1 MDINLLSKLIKE
13 SLFDQDRVVISGIG
27 YFTTEQIAAKFSED
41 GKSILP
47 PHLKI
52 SFIFD
57 KTISDDHLKKLYIH
71 KADAKS
77 EEAAAQWES
86 FMEEFKEN
94 LKKEGKIEI
103 PQIGELF
110 YNGNNTLEFSTHDNG
125 TLFQTVYGLEQI
137 PIKPLTNTIPVI
149 EMGDNLDI
157 KDIKNE
163 SESNIGIKEE
173 TPDSKEEENPATP
186 VSDETNIEKE
196 VSSEQTDVAEPT
208 DNKKENTEVASE
220 SDNRAEEANSETVAK
235 DSVSEVTPKETEAE
249 VTQNP
254 NTEDSTP
261 ITEITSDT
269 ATDSTSDSTVKTVT
283 DSASNTSEEGN
294 EDTLPAVVTKKR
306 HLLRNTIIIIAAMI
320 IIVIAAII
328 ILGQQGILDN
338 ILYTPEE
345 LELIDKYGN

>member
-1 MDINLLSKLIKE
+1 M
-13 SLFDQDRVVISGIG
+13 
-27 YFTTEQIAAKFSED
+27 
-41 GKSILP
+41 
-47 PHLKI
+47 KI

-110 YNGNNTLEFSTHDNG
+110 YNGNNNLEFSTHDNG

-149 EMGDNLDI
+149 EMGNNLDI
-157 KDIKNE
+157 RDIKNE
-163 SESNIGIKEE
+163 SESNIGTKEE
-173 TPDSKEEENPATP
+173 TPASKEEENPATP
-186 VSDETNIEKE
+186 ISDETKIE
-196 VSSEQTDVAEPT
+196 
-208 DNKKENTEVASE
+208 
-220 SDNRAEEANSETVAK
+220 AEE
-235 DSVSEVTPKETEAE
+235 
-249 VTQNP
+249 TQNP
-254 NTEDSTP
+254 DTEDSTP
-261 ITEITSDT
+261 VAEITSNTDS
-269 ATDSTSDSTVKTVT
+269 DSTSDSTVKTIT
-283 DSASNTSEEGN
+283 NSASNTSEEGN
-294 EDTLPAVVTKKR
+294 EDTLPAVETKKS

>member
-149 EMGDNLDI
+149 EMGNNLDI
-157 KDIKNE
+157 RDIKNE
-163 SESNIGIKEE
+163 SESNIETKEE
-173 TPDSKEEENPATP
+173 TPASKEEENPATP

-196 VSSEQTDVAEPT
+196 VSSEQRDVAEPT
-208 DNKKENTEVASE
+208 GNKKENTEVASE
-220 SDNRAEEANSETVAK
+220 TDNRAEEANSETVTK
-235 DSVSEVTPKETEAE
+235 DSVSEVTSKDNEAE
-249 VTQNP
+249 ITQNP
-254 NTEDSTP
+254 DTEDSTP
-261 ITEITSDT
+261 IAEITSDT
-269 ATDSTSDSTVKTVT
+269 TAKTVT

-294 EDTLPAVVTKKR
+294 EDTLPAVRTKKS

-338 ILYTPEE
+338 ILYTQEE

>member
-157 KDIKNE
+157 RDIKNE
-163 SESNIGIKEE
+163 SESNIGTKEE

-186 VSDETNIEKE
+186 VEDETKIEKE
-196 VSSEQTDVAEPT
+196 VSSEQRDVAEPT

-220 SDNRAEEANSETVAK
+220 SDNRAEEADSETTSK
-235 DSVSEVTPKETEAE
+235 DSEAE
-249 VTQNP
+249 ITQNP
-254 NTEDSTP
+254 DNEDSTP

-294 EDTLPAVVTKKR
+294 EDTLPAVGTKKS

>member
-149 EMGDNLDI
+149 EMGNNLDI
-157 KDIKNE
+157 RDIKNE
-163 SESNIGIKEE
+163 SESNIGTKEE
-173 TPDSKEEENPATP
+173 TPASKEEENPATP
-186 VSDETNIEKE
+186 VSDETKIEKE
-196 VSSEQTDVAEPT
+196 VSSEQRDVAEPT
-208 DNKKENTEVASE
+208 GNKKENTEVASE

-235 DSVSEVTPKETEAE
+235 DNESEKTPKD
-249 VTQNP
+249 
-254 NTEDSTP
+254 TEDSTP
-261 ITEITSDT
+261 IAEITSNTDS
-269 ATDSTSDSTVKTVT
+269 DSTSDSTAKTVT

-294 EDTLPAVVTKKR
+294 EDTLPAVGTKNR

>member
-57 KTISDDHLKKLYIH
+57 QTISDDHLKKLYIH

-103 PQIGELF
+103 PHIGELF
-110 YNGNNTLEFSTHDNG
+110 YNKNNTLEFSTHANG

-149 EMGDNLDI
+149 EMGNNLDI
-157 KDIKNE
+157 RDIKNE
-163 SESNIGIKEE
+163 SESNIETKEE
-173 TPDSKEEENPATP
+173 TPASKEEENPATP
-186 VSDETNIEKE
+186 VSDETNIE
-196 VSSEQTDVAEPT
+196 AEI
-208 DNKKENTEVASE
+208 
-220 SDNRAEEANSETVAK
+220 
-235 DSVSEVTPKETEAE
+235 
-249 VTQNP
+249 TQNP
-254 NTEDSTP
+254 DTEDSTP
-261 ITEITSDT
+261 VAEITSDT
-269 ATDSTSDSTVKTVT
+269 ATDSTSDSTAKTVT

-294 EDTLPAVVTKKR
+294 EDTLPAVGTKKS

-320 IIVIAAII
+320 IIIIAAII

-338 ILYTPEE
+338 ILYTQEE

>member
-47 PHLKI
+47 PYLKI

-57 KTISDDHLKKLYIH
+57 KSISDDHLKKLYIH

-94 LKKEGKIEI
+94 LKKDGKIEI

-149 EMGDNLDI
+149 EMGNNLDI
-157 KDIKNE
+157 RDIKNE
-163 SESNIGIKEE
+163 SESNIETKEE
-173 TPDSKEEENPATP
+173 TPASKEEENLATL
-186 VSDETNIEKE
+186 VSDETKIE
-196 VSSEQTDVAEPT
+196 
-208 DNKKENTEVASE
+208 
-220 SDNRAEEANSETVAK
+220 AEETQNPDTK
-235 DSVSEVTPKETEAE
+235 DSTPVAE
-249 VTQNP
+249 VTS
-254 NTEDSTP
+254 NTDS
-261 ITEITSDT
+261 
-269 ATDSTSDSTVKTVT
+269 DSTSDSTVKIVT
-283 DSASNTSEEGN
+283 DSASNTSKEGN
-294 EDTLPAVVTKKR
+294 EDTLPAVETKKS

>member
-57 KTISDDHLKKLYIH
+57 KIISDDHLKKLYIH
-71 KADAKS
+71 KADVKS

-149 EMGDNLDI
+149 EMGNNLDI

-163 SESNIGIKEE
+163 SESNIGTKEE
-173 TPDSKEEENPATP
+173 TPASKEEENPATP
-186 VSDETNIEKE
+186 LSDETNIEKE
-196 VSSEQTDVAEPT
+196 ISSEQRDVAEPT

-235 DSVSEVTPKETEAE
+235 DSVSEVTTKETEE
-249 VTQNP
+249 EITQNP
-254 NTEDSTP
+254 DTEDSTP
-261 ITEITSDT
+261 INEI
-269 ATDSTSDSTVKTVT
+269 TSDSTVKTVT

-294 EDTLPAVVTKKR
+294 KDTLPAVGTKKR

>member
-149 EMGDNLDI
+149 EMGNNLDI
-157 KDIKNE
+157 RDIKNE
-163 SESNIGIKEE
+163 SESNFGIREE
-173 TPDSKEEENPATP
+173 TPASKEEENPATP
-186 VSDETNIEKE
+186 IEDETKIEAE
-196 VSSEQTDVAEPT
+196 ASAEQIDVAEPSG
-208 DNKKENTEVASE
+208 NQKENIEVASE
-220 SDNRAEEANSETVAK
+220 SDNIAEEANSKTVAK
-235 DSVSEVTPKETEAE
+235 DNESE

-254 NTEDSTP
+254 DTEDSTP

-269 ATDSTSDSTVKTVT
+269 ATDSTSDSTAKTVT

-294 EDTLPAVVTKKR
+294 EDTLPAAGTKKS

>member
-110 YNGNNTLEFSTHDNG
+110 YNGNNNLEFSTHDNG

-157 KDIKNE
+157 RDIKNE
-163 SESNIGIKEE
+163 SESNIGTKEE
-173 TPDSKEEENPATP
+173 TPASKEEENPATP
-186 VSDETNIEKE
+186 ISDETNIG
-196 VSSEQTDVAEPT
+196 A
-208 DNKKENTEVASE
+208 
-220 SDNRAEEANSETVAK
+220 
-235 DSVSEVTPKETEAE
+235 EVTP
-249 VTQNP
+249 NP
-254 NTEDSTP
+254 DTEDSTP

-283 DSASNTSEEGN
+283 NSASNTSEEGN
-294 EDTLPAVVTKKR
+294 EDTLPAVETKKS

>member
-149 EMGDNLDI
+149 EMGNNLDI
-157 KDIKNE
+157 RDIKNE
-163 SESNIGIKEE
+163 SESNIGTKEE
-173 TPDSKEEENPATP
+173 TPASKEEENPATP
-186 VSDETNIEKE
+186 VSDETKIEKE
-196 VSSEQTDVAEPT
+196 VSSEQRDVAEPT
-208 DNKKENTEVASE
+208 GNKKENTEVASE

-235 DSVSEVTPKETEAE
+235 DNESEKTPKD
-249 VTQNP
+249 
-254 NTEDSTP
+254 TEDSTP
-261 ITEITSDT
+261 IAEITSNTDS
-269 ATDSTSDSTVKTVT
+269 DSTSDSTAKTET

-294 EDTLPAVVTKKR
+294 EDTLPAVETKKS

-328 ILGQQGILDN
+328 I
-338 ILYTPEE
+338 
-345 LELIDKYGN
+345 

>member
-103 PQIGELF
+103 PQIGEIF

-149 EMGDNLDI
+149 EMGNNLDI

-163 SESNIGIKEE
+163 SESNIETKEE
-173 TPDSKEEENPATP
+173 TPASKEEENPATP
-186 VSDETNIEKE
+186 ISDETNIEKE
-196 VSSEQTDVAEPT
+196 ASSEQRDVAEPT

-249 VTQNP
+249 ATQNP
-254 NTEDSTP
+254 DTEDSTP
-261 ITEITSDT
+261 ITVITSDT

-294 EDTLPAVVTKKR
+294 EDTLPAVGTKKR

-338 ILYTPEE
+338 ILYTPE
-345 LELIDKYGN
+345 

>member
-52 SFIFD
+52 SFTLDTNID
-57 KTISDDHLKKLYIH
+57 DDHLKKLYIH

-94 LKKEGKIEI
+94 LKKEEKIEI

-157 KDIKNE
+157 RNIKNE
-163 SESNIGIKEE
+163 SESNIG
-173 TPDSKEEENPATP
+173 TKEEENPATP
-186 VSDETNIEKE
+186 IEDEAKIETE
-196 VSSEQTDVAEPT
+196 ASAEQIDVAERT
-208 DNKKENTEVASE
+208 GDTKESTEVASQTE
-220 SDNRAEEANSETVAK
+220 NQTEEADSETTSK
-235 DSVSEVTPKETEAE
+235 DNEAEKTPKDNESEI
-249 VTQNP
+249 TQTP
-254 NTEDSTP
+254 DTEDSTQ

-269 ATDSTSDSTVKTVT
+269 AIDSTSDSTVKTVT
-283 DSASNTSEEGN
+283 DSAPNTSEEGN
-294 EDTLPAVVTKKR
+294 EDTLPAVGTKKS

>member
-157 KDIKNE
+157 RDIKNE
-163 SESNIGIKEE
+163 SESNIGTKEE
-173 TPDSKEEENPATP
+173 TPASKEEENPATP
-186 VSDETNIEKE
+186 VEDETNIE
-196 VSSEQTDVAEPT
+196 AEI
-208 DNKKENTEVASE
+208 
-220 SDNRAEEANSETVAK
+220 
-235 DSVSEVTPKETEAE
+235 
-249 VTQNP
+249 TQNP
-254 NTEDSTP
+254 DTEDSTP
-261 ITEITSDT
+261 IAEITSNTDS
-269 ATDSTSDSTVKTVT
+269 DSTSDSTVKTVT
-283 DSASNTSEEGN
+283 NSASNTSEEGN
-294 EDTLPAVVTKKR
+294 EDTLPAVETKKS

>member
-94 LKKEGKIEI
+94 LKKDGKIEI

-149 EMGDNLDI
+149 EMGNNLDI
-157 KDIKNE
+157 RDIKNE
-163 SESNIGIKEE
+163 SESNVEIREE
-173 TPDSKEEENPATP
+173 TPASKEEENPATP
-186 VSDETNIEKE
+186 IEDETKIETE
-196 VSSEQTDVAEPT
+196 ISAEQIDVAERT
-208 DNKKENTEVASE
+208 GDTKESTEVASQTE
-220 SDNRAEEANSETVAK
+220 NQTEEANSETVAK
-235 DSVSEVTPKETEAE
+235 DNESEKTPKGTEAE
-249 VTQNP
+249 ITQNP
-254 NTEDSTP
+254 DTENSTP
-261 ITEITSDT
+261 VAEITSNTDSDSTTDSTSGT
-269 ATDSTSDSTVKTVT
+269 ATDSATE
-283 DSASNTSEEGN
+283 TSEEDYK
-294 EDTLPAVVTKKR
+294 ETVPAVETKKS

>member
-47 PHLKI
+47 PYLKI

-149 EMGDNLDI
+149 EMGNNLDI

-163 SESNIGIKEE
+163 SESNIGTKEE
-173 TPDSKEEENPATP
+173 TPASKEEENPATP
-186 VSDETNIEKE
+186 VSDETNIE
-196 VSSEQTDVAEPT
+196 AEI
-208 DNKKENTEVASE
+208 
-220 SDNRAEEANSETVAK
+220 
-235 DSVSEVTPKETEAE
+235 
-249 VTQNP
+249 TQNP
-254 NTEDSTP
+254 DTEDSTLVA
-261 ITEITSDT
+261 EITSN
-269 ATDSTSDSTVKTVT
+269 TDSDSISDSTAKTVT
-283 DSASNTSEEGN
+283 DSASNTSKEGN
-294 EDTLPAVVTKKR
+294 EDTLPAVVTKKS

>member
-157 KDIKNE
+157 RDIKNE
-163 SESNIGIKEE
+163 SDSNIGTKEE
-173 TPDSKEEENPATP
+173 TPASKEEENLATP
-186 VSDETNIEKE
+186 VSDETKIEKE
-196 VSSEQTDVAEPT
+196 VSSEQRDVAEPT
-208 DNKKENTEVASE
+208 GNKKENTEVASE
-220 SDNRAEEANSETVAK
+220 SDNRAEEANSETTSK
-235 DSVSEVTPKETEAE
+235 DNESEKTPKETEAE
-249 VTQNP
+249 AAQNP
-254 NTEDSTP
+254 DTEDSTP
-261 ITEITSDT
+261 VAEITSDST
-269 ATDSTSDSTVKTVT
+269 AKTVT

-294 EDTLPAVVTKKR
+294 EDTLPAVGTKKS

>member
-86 FMEEFKEN
+86 FMEEFKKN

-110 YNGNNTLEFSTHDNG
+110 YNGNNNLEFSTHDNG

-149 EMGDNLDI
+149 EMGNNLDI

-163 SESNIGIKEE
+163 SESNIGTKEE
-173 TPDSKEEENPATP
+173 TPASKEEENPATP

-196 VSSEQTDVAEPT
+196 VSSEQRDVTEPT
-208 DNKKENTEVASE
+208 GNKKENTEVASE

-249 VTQNP
+249 ATQNP
-254 NTEDSTP
+254 D
-261 ITEITSDT
+261 I
-269 ATDSTSDSTVKTVT
+269 
-283 DSASNTSEEGN
+283 
-294 EDTLPAVVTKKR
+294 
-306 HLLRNTIIIIAAMI
+306 
-320 IIVIAAII
+320 
-328 ILGQQGILDN
+328 
-338 ILYTPEE
+338 
-345 LELIDKYGN
+345 

>member
-1 MDINLLSKLIKE
+1 MEINLLSKLIKE

-149 EMGDNLDI
+149 EMGNNLDI
-157 KDIKNE
+157 RDIKNE
-163 SESNIGIKEE
+163 SESNIETKEE
-173 TPDSKEEENPATP
+173 TPASKEEENPATP
-186 VSDETNIEKE
+186 IEDETKIETE
-196 VSSEQTDVAEPT
+196 ASAEQIDVAEPT
-208 DNKKENTEVASE
+208 GNKKENTEVASE

-235 DSVSEVTPKETEAE
+235 DNESEKTQKETEAE

-254 NTEDSTP
+254 DTEDSTP

-283 DSASNTSEEGN
+283 NSASNTSEEGN
-294 EDTLPAVVTKKR
+294 EDTLPAVETKKR

>member
-110 YNGNNTLEFSTHDNG
+110 YNGNNNLEFSTHDNG

-157 KDIKNE
+157 RDIKNE
-163 SESNIGIKEE
+163 SESNIGTKEE
-173 TPDSKEEENPATP
+173 TPASKEEENPATP
-186 VSDETNIEKE
+186 VEDETKIETKA
-196 VSSEQTDVAEPT
+196 SAEQIDVAERS
-208 DNKKENTEVASE
+208 DNTKESTEVASQTE
-220 SDNRAEEANSETVAK
+220 NQTEEANSETISK
-235 DSVSEVTPKETEAE
+235 DNESEKTPKETEAE
-249 VTQNP
+249 AAPNP
-254 NTEDSTP
+254 DTEDSTP

-283 DSASNTSEEGN
+283 NSASNTSEEGN
-294 EDTLPAVVTKKR
+294 EDTLPAVETKKS

>member
-157 KDIKNE
+157 RDIKNE
-163 SESNIGIKEE
+163 SDSNIGTKEE
-173 TPDSKEEENPATP
+173 TPASKEEENPATP
-186 VSDETNIEKE
+186 IEDETNI
-196 VSSEQTDVAEPT
+196 
-208 DNKKENTEVASE
+208 
-220 SDNRAEEANSETVAK
+220 
-235 DSVSEVTPKETEAE
+235 EAE

-254 NTEDSTP
+254 DTKDCTS

-269 ATDSTSDSTVKTVT
+269 ATDSTNDSTVKTVT

-294 EDTLPAVVTKKR
+294 EDTLPAVETKKS

>member
-110 YNGNNTLEFSTHDNG
+110 YNGNNNLEFSTHDNG

-149 EMGDNLDI
+149 EMGNNLDI
-157 KDIKNE
+157 RDIKNE
-163 SESNIGIKEE
+163 SESNIGTKEE
-173 TPDSKEEENPATP
+173 TPASKEEENHATP
-186 VSDETNIEKE
+186 VEDETNIE
-196 VSSEQTDVAEPT
+196 AEI
-208 DNKKENTEVASE
+208 
-220 SDNRAEEANSETVAK
+220 
-235 DSVSEVTPKETEAE
+235 
-249 VTQNP
+249 TQNP
-254 NTEDSTP
+254 DTENSTP
-261 ITEITSDT
+261 ISEITSDT

-294 EDTLPAVVTKKR
+294 EDTLPAAGTKKS

>member
-57 KTISDDHLKKLYIH
+57 KSISDDHLKKLYIH

-149 EMGDNLDI
+149 EMD
-157 KDIKNE
+157 
-163 SESNIGIKEE
+163 
-173 TPDSKEEENPATP
+173 
-186 VSDETNIEKE
+186 
-196 VSSEQTDVAEPT
+196 
-208 DNKKENTEVASE
+208 
-220 SDNRAEEANSETVAK
+220 
-235 DSVSEVTPKETEAE
+235 
-249 VTQNP
+249 
-254 NTEDSTP
+254 
-261 ITEITSDT
+261 
-269 ATDSTSDSTVKTVT
+269 
-283 DSASNTSEEGN
+283 
-294 EDTLPAVVTKKR
+294 
-306 HLLRNTIIIIAAMI
+306 
-320 IIVIAAII
+320 
-328 ILGQQGILDN
+328 
-338 ILYTPEE
+338 
-345 LELIDKYGN
+345 

>member
-149 EMGDNLDI
+149 EMGNNLDI
-157 KDIKNE
+157 RDIKNE
-163 SESNIGIKEE
+163 SESNIGTKEE
-173 TPDSKEEENPATP
+173 TPASKEEENPATP

-196 VSSEQTDVAEPT
+196 VSSEQRDVAERT
-208 DNKKENTEVASE
+208 GDTKESTEVASQTE
-220 SDNRAEEANSETVAK
+220 NQTEEANSETTSKDNESEKTPK
-235 DSVSEVTPKETEAE
+235 DSEAE
-249 VTQNP
+249 VTQ
-254 NTEDSTP
+254 TP
-261 ITEITSDT
+261 
-269 ATDSTSDSTVKTVT
+269 
-283 DSASNTSEEGN
+283 
-294 EDTLPAVVTKKR
+294 
-306 HLLRNTIIIIAAMI
+306 
-320 IIVIAAII
+320 
-328 ILGQQGILDN
+328 
-338 ILYTPEE
+338 
-345 LELIDKYGN
+345 

>member
-94 LKKEGKIEI
+94 LKKDGKIEI

-125 TLFQTVYGLEQI
+125 SLFQTVYGLEQI

-149 EMGDNLDI
+149 EMGNNLDI
-157 KDIKNE
+157 RDIKNE
-163 SESNIGIKEE
+163 SESNIGTKEE
-173 TPDSKEEENPATP
+173 TPASKEEENSATP

-196 VSSEQTDVAEPT
+196 VSSEQRDVAEPT
-208 DNKKENTEVASE
+208 GNQKENTEVASE
-220 SDNRAEEANSETVAK
+220 TDNRAEEANSETVAK
-235 DSVSEVTPKETEAE
+235 DSVSEVSSKDNEAE
-249 VTQNP
+249 ATQNP
-254 NTEDSTP
+254 DTEDSTR

-269 ATDSTSDSTVKTVT
+269 TVKTVT
-283 DSASNTSEEGN
+283 DSVSNTSEEGN
-294 EDTLPAVVTKKR
+294 EDTLPAVGTKKSHR
-306 HLLRNTIIIIAAMI
+306 LRNTIIIIATMI